1 MPDLA
6 ITTSQPT
13 SSSPP
18 LQVTFDQGEPFSP
31 FNQLMGVLPAASR
44 HCLPEPL
51 QRLFTDPSSPII
63 DFYPDDF
70 SIDMNG
76 KRYAWQVGGGAG
88 WGSVGWDAG
97 MCDSAVAGAKVVV
110 VMRGSCFLVL
120 CHPTQCWQL
129 AMAACRKR

>member
-1 MPDLA
+1 MVLDLA
-6 ITTSQPT
+6 ITTHPPT
-13 SSSPP
+13 HLLLSP

-51 QRLFTDPSSPII
+51 QRLFTDPTSPII

-76 KRYAWQVGGGAG
+76 KRYAWQVGRGAG
-88 WGSVGWDAG
+88 WGSAG
-97 MCDSAVAGAKVVV
+97 CHAVI
-110 VMRGSCFLVL
+110 VL
-120 CHPTQCWQL
+120 WQVPGL
-129 AMAACRKR
+129 WW